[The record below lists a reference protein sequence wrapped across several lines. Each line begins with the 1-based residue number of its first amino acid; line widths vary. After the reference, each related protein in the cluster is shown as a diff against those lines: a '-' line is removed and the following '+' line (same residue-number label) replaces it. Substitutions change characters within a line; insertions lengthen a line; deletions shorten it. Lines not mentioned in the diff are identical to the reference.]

1 MALRNRS
8 VPHPLV
14 RALEVVML
22 NELGDQEVKML
33 PANRDEVIEAFGL

>member
-1 MALRNRS
+1 
-8 VPHPLV
+8 
-14 RALEVVML
+14 ML